1 MKRLIILILILP
13 LNLLADVN
21 FNKFG
26 SVFKNPVKW
35 MSTMPINQITLD
47 ELIMNLGT
55 PDQSFENEG
64 KKYLFYQWGTTISGI
79 TFFIEDNKIYDALY
93 DPNGATKSVKD
104 GGMASI
110 NMKIMDGA
118 AGLLGF
124 DISSGKKTLLSD
136 LKK

>member
-1 MKRLIILILILP
+1 MKKFIILILILP
-13 LNLLADVN
+13 LTLFADVN

-35 MSTMPINQITLD
+35 MATMPINQITLD

-124 DISSGKKTLLSD
+124 DISSGKKALLSD

>member
-1 MKRLIILILILP
+1 MKKLIILLVVIP
-13 LNLLADVN
+13 FTSFADVN

-35 MSTMPINQITLD
+35 MTTMSINKITLD

-79 TFFIEDNKIYDALY
+79 TFFIEDNKIFDALY

-124 DISSGKKTLLSD
+124 DIKGGKKALLSD

>member
-1 MKRLIILILILP
+1 MKKLIILLVVIP
-13 LNLLADVN
+13 FTSYADVN

-35 MSTMPINQITLD
+35 MTTMPINKITLD

-79 TFFIEDNKIYDALY
+79 TFFIEDNKIFDALY

-124 DISSGKKTLLSD
+124 DIKSGKKALLSD

>member
-1 MKRLIILILILP
+1 MVVIP
-13 LNLLADVN
+13 FTSFADVN

-35 MSTMPINQITLD
+35 MTTMPINKITLD

-79 TFFIEDNKIYDALY
+79 TFFIEDNKIFDALY

-124 DISSGKKTLLSD
+124 DIKSGKKALLSD

>member
-1 MKRLIILILILP
+1 MVVIP
-13 LNLLADVN
+13 FTSFADVN

-35 MSTMPINQITLD
+35 MTTMPINKITLD

-124 DISSGKKTLLSD
+124 DISSGKKALLSD

>member
-1 MKRLIILILILP
+1 MKKLIILLVVIP
-13 LNLLADVN
+13 FTSFADVN

-35 MSTMPINQITLD
+35 MTTMPINKITLD

-79 TFFIEDNKIYDALY
+79 TFFIEDNKIFDALY

-124 DISSGKKTLLSD
+124 DIKSGKKALLSD

>member
-1 MKRLIILILILP
+1 MRKLIILFVVIP
-13 LNLLADVN
+13 FTSFADVN

-35 MSTMPINQITLD
+35 METMPINEITTD
-47 ELIMNLGT
+47 ELIMNLGA
-55 PDQSFENEG
+55 PDQSFENNG

-79 TFFIEDNKIYDALY
+79 TFFIKDNLIFDALY
-93 DPNGATKSVKD
+93 DPNGATKSVED
-104 GGMASI
+104 GGIASI

-124 DISSGKKTLLSD
+124 NIKGGKKALLSE

>member
-1 MKRLIILILILP
+1 MKKLIILLVVIP
-13 LNLLADVN
+13 FTSFADVN

-35 MSTMPINQITLD
+35 MTTMPINKITID

-79 TFFIEDNKIYDALY
+79 TFFVEDNKIFDALY

-124 DISSGKKTLLSD
+124 DIKGGKKALHSD